1 MKTAFASLFR
11 ALPKPVK
18 VLAVLSGLL
27 TLLAV
32 APASSY
38 RLDSGA
44 AGDLPF
50 TLSLEHNGR
59 NAIDEPPCE
68 VPSLVSFSMPVHLP
82 ASLSQRPA
90 PKAVAPRI
98 EPSVDDETLRV
109 LQAIAEVESRGNP
122 RRVGRLGERGLY
134 QFRRDTW
141 RQHTREN
148 FYRAHH
154 PGVSTAV
161 ARRHYQW
168 ILAQLRSR
176 GRKGTAYEVALA
188 WNAGVTSVL
197 RGRAPAQAHSY
208 AQRVVNLA
216 TQS

>member
-27 TLLAV
+27 ALIAV
-32 APASSY
+32 ATGATY
-38 RLDSGA
+38 RLHGGDM
-44 AGDLPF
+44 GDLPF
-50 TLSLEHNGR
+50 TLTLER
-59 NAIDEPPCE
+59 NVTPAVDELPCE
-68 VPSLVSFSMPVHLP
+68 TPSLVSFSMPVHLP
-82 ASLSQRPA
+82 ASLSRRPA
-90 PKAVAPRI
+90 APAVAER
-98 EPSVDDETLRV
+98 EHRADDETLRV
-109 LQAIAEVESRGNP
+109 LKAIAQVESRGNP

-154 PGVSTAV
+154 PGVATAV

-168 ILAQLRSR
+168 ILAQLRAR

-188 WNAGVTSVL
+188 WNAGVTSVIS
-197 RGRAPAQAHSY
+197 GRAPAQAHRY

-216 TQS
+216 SQS